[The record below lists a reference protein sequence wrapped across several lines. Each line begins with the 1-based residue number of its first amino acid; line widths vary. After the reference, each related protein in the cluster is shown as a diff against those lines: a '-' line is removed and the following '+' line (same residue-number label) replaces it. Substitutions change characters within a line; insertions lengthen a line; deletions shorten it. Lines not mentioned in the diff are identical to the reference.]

1 MKLAADTD
9 WDAAIAVAWTTF
21 RKDAYKFHSAEGIE
35 NFREGLSG
43 TQLYIDFLQGK
54 CPLFCAYYN
63 SKVIGMLTLQDNHI
77 SLFFVK
83 TEFQRKGIGT
93 RLLQACRRHCQEYSI
108 FDLTV
113 NASPLGL
120 PFYLKRGFQIISEE
134 CFEGGLR
141 YTPMI
146 LKA

>member
-1 MKLAADTD
+1 MKPAADKD

-21 RKDAYKFHSAEGIE
+21 RKDAAKFYTQEGID
-35 NFREGLSG
+35 NFREGLVG

-54 CPLFCAYYN
+54 FPLFCAYCG
-63 SKVIGMLTLQDNHI
+63 SKVIGMLALRDNHI

-83 TEFQRKGIGT
+83 REFQRKGIGT
-93 RLLQACRRHCQEYSI
+93 RLLQACKNHCEERRV

-120 PFYLKRGFQIISEE
+120 PFYLARGFQIISEE
-134 CFEGGLR
+134 RLEGGLR
-141 YTPMI
+141 YTPMM